1 MALLQ
6 SLCSTG
12 FETWDMGNGFLN
24 LDLTRRKDGRLFQL
38 FVKAENVSSPLSK
51 EKFKSG
57 KCI

>member
-1 MALLQ
+1 M
-6 SLCSTG
+6 CSTG
-12 FETWDMGNGFLN
+12 FETWDMGNEFLN